1 LEQVAIDRELKRK
14 AGPEPVSPE
23 VNKKWT
29 ENKQKIMDVISPP
42 ELMRIADEVYGDS
55 VIGVSLPADKT
66 RLTKLIQVR
75 LSDNQ
80 KISGDGK
87 NLGFYQDGK
96 YVSQEDL
103 VAALVDDI
111 IRARQ
116 SGTKKANAAAAT
128 PTPFIPPVT
137 GAKGTS
143 IPQ

>member
-1 LEQVAIDRELKRK
+1 
-14 AGPEPVSPE
+14 
-23 VNKKWT
+23 
-29 ENKQKIMDVISPP
+29 
-42 ELMRIADEVYGDS
+42 MRIADEVYGDS

-96 YVSQEDL
+96 YVSQDDL

-116 SGTKKANAAAAT
+116 SGTAKANA
-128 PTPFIPPVT
+128 PTTNTSLESKNPSLGAVSAVPV
-137 GAKGTS
+137 
-143 IPQ
+143 P